1 MERQS
6 MSELGTQQG
15 KGEYET
21 SIGPLRNDV
30 PSLSYQILFTL
41 QL

>member
-1 MERQS
+1 M
-6 MSELGTQQG
+6 LGTQQG
-15 KGEYET
+15 KKEHET
-21 SIGPLRNDV
+21 SIDPLRNDV